1 MVVSKELSDFEAAL
15 RLEIARTTG
24 QTPAVPEPAKAV
36 AKTRKK
42 FERRVTLGISNNR
55 GHDITEFVF
64 DSKQT
69 FELPAEMEARKAA
82 KAKGLNVYSLISNVR
97 IK

>member
-15 RLEIARTTG
+15 RLEIARSSG
-24 QTPAVPEPAKAV
+24 QVPAVPEPVKAAVKAK
-36 AKTRKK
+36 KK
-42 FERRVTLGISNNR
+42 FERKVVLGISNNR

-64 DSKQT
+64 ESKQT

-82 KAKGLNVYSLISNVR
+82 KAAGLNVYSLISNVR